1 MTKRSL
7 LHIGLLACIVLLGT
21 SVSSDPVW
29 AQRKQPAE
37 GTLQQRKDCA
47 DDARMVCGRFIPDV
61 ARITECMTANKRQ
74 LSPQCRRHFR

>member
-7 LHIGLLACIVLLGT
+7 LHIGLLACIVVGT
-21 SVSSDPVW
+21 TVSSEPVW

-61 ARITECMTANKRQ
+61 ARITQCMTENKPQ

>member
-1 MTKRSL
+1 MTKRSVSN
-7 LHIGLLACIVLLGT
+7 IGIIASLVLLGIT
-21 SVSSDPVW
+21 VSSDPVW
-29 AQRKQPAE
+29 ARKQPAE

-61 ARITECMTANKRQ
+61 ARITQCMQANKWQ